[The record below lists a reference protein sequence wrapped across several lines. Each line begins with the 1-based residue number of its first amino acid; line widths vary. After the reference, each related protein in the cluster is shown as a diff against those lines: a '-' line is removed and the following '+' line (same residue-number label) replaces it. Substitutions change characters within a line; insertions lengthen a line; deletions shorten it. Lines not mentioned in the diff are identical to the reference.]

1 MSDFFPSADA
11 DTNVINVASGDTNQ
25 NSTVLWAQSSIVGP
39 VTFEYSITPDFQCI
53 LGYDSATVTDP
64 KLPVK
69 LEFGGL
75 TAGQT
80 YYYRAINAAGTAA
93 TGQFKTANAI
103 DTQAGF
109 RFGVTGDW
117 RGELSPYPA
126 IANAGERNLELMIE
140 LGDTIYSDY
149 ESPILPGVEQAQTLD
164 EYRLKHQEVYDSRFG
179 LNTWAD
185 LRKSVSVLSMIDDHE
200 VVNDFEGGKDLSK
213 ASAADQA
220 LYGATTGLVNDSPLF
235 ENGLQAF
242 QDYNPIRDE
251 FYGDTGDARTAGE
264 RKLYRYNTY
273 GQDAATFLLDARS
286 FRDPELANVT
296 NLSDPVQ
303 VGTFLTQSFDP
314 SRTLLGKPQLNDL
327 KHDLLAADQAGVT
340 WKFVMVPEPI
350 QNLGVLAASDR
361 YEGYA
366 AERTELLK
374 YITDNKIDNVVF
386 ISADIHGT
394 VVNNLTYQTA
404 PGQPQIA
411 TNAFEI
417 TTGSVAFD
425 APFGQT
431 VAELGAQVGL
441 LTAQQKAFY
450 DALPVAN
457 DADSLV
463 NDKDDF
469 IKQLVDGGLTSLG
482 YDPLGLNNNLPQA
495 DGLINAKLLQGDYLA
510 THSFGWTEFDIN
522 PLSQKLTVTTYGIK
536 NYTEAEL
543 LKNPSA
549 ITSLIP
555 SVVSQF
561 EVLPV

>member
-1 MSDFFPSADA
+1 MSDFFPSANA

-25 NSTVLWAQSSIVGP
+25 NSTVLWAQSSMIGP
-39 VTFEYSITPDFQCI
+39 VTFEYSITPDFRYI
-53 LGYDSATVTDP
+53 FGYSSATVTDP

-126 IANAGERNLELMIE
+126 ITNAGERNLELMIE

>member
-1 MSDFFPSADA
+1 MSEIYPLSSALG
-11 DTNVINVASGDTNQ
+11 VASGDTNQ
-25 NSTVLWAQSSIVGP
+25 TSTVLWAQSRIVGP
-39 VTFEYSITPDFQCI
+39 VKFEYSTRPDFKYI
-53 LGYDSATVTDP
+53 FGYNSVNVSDP
-64 KLPVK
+64 AQPVK
-69 LEFGGL
+69 AEFGGL

-80 YYYRAINAAGTAA
+80 YYYRATDAAGAAA
-93 TGQFKTANAI
+93 TGQFKTSNPI
-103 DTQAGF
+103 GTQAGF

-126 IANAGERNLELMIE
+126 IANAPQRDLELFIE
-140 LGDTIYSDY
+140 LGDTIYSDF
-149 ESPILPGVEQAQTLD
+149 ESPILPGVAQAKTL
-164 EYRLKHQEVYDSRFG
+164 EEFRLKHQEVYDSRFG

-185 LRKSVSVLSMIDDHE
+185 LRRAVSVLSMIDDHE
-200 VVNDFEGGKDLSK
+200 VVNDFAGGEDLSN
-213 ASAADQA
+213 ASAAEQA
-220 LYGATTGLVNDSPLF
+220 LYGAKTGLINDSPLF

-242 QDYNPIRDE
+242 QDYNPIREE
-251 FYGDTGDARTAGE
+251 FYGNNGDARTAGE

-286 FRDPELANVT
+286 FRNAELPGVT
-296 NLSDPVQ
+296 NLGDPMQ
-303 VGTFLTQSFDP
+303 VGRFLTQSFDP
-314 SRTLLGKPQLNDL
+314 TRTLLGKQQLSDL
-327 KHDLLAADQAGVT
+327 EQDLLAADQAGVT

-350 QNLGVLAASDR
+350 QNLGVLAAGDR
-361 YEGYA
+361 FEGYA

-374 YITDNKIDNVVF
+374 YINDNKIDNVVF
-386 ISADIHGT
+386 VSADVHGT
-394 VVNNLTYQTA
+394 LVNNLTYQTA
-404 PGQPQIA
+404 LGQPQIA

-431 VAELGAQVGL
+431 VAELGTQVGL

-469 IKQLVDGGLTSLG
+469 IKQLTNGGLNALG
-482 YDPLGLNNNLPQA
+482 YDPLGLNANLPQA

-510 THSFGWTEFDIN
+510 THTFGWTEFDID
-522 PLSQKLTVTTYGIK
+522 PLSQKLTVTTYGVK

-543 LKNPSA
+543 LKDPAAIAGLMPS
-549 ITSLIP
+549 I
-555 SVVSQF
+555 VSQF
-561 EVLPV
+561 EVLPN